1 VNGDLLPILVNQHY
15 QTRGC
20 VQAQARQ
27 ECLNLMITLLAD

>member
-1 VNGDLLPILVNQHY
+1 MNGDLLAILVNQHY
-15 QTRGC
+15 ETGGC